1 MGEGSG
7 KSFREE
13 GILENLKNVLN
24 FACVTLIEQNCLS
37 IEVTVKGTQLLKH

>member
-13 GILENLKNVLN
+13 GILENLKNVFN
-24 FACVTLIEQNCLS
+24 FAYSKEREGYSRLS
-37 IEVTVKGTQLLKH
+37 KQQHKYVSIK